1 MMARF
6 RAGVAAL
13 VLLCPAAIAQADVV
27 TYWNDVTA
35 QAIAKAVPARP
46 GPSGLLDYAAVHV
59 AIHDAIQAYQK
70 RFESYAGEIPNAS
83 GSAIAAAATAA
94 HDVLISRL
102 PGNAADDFV
111 QAKYD
116 EFLLANGLTTADPG
130 VLVGQAAATNCI
142 NARAND
148 GSFPNPAPTFFG
160 GTAPG
165 DWRPTAFAGNPPVAQ
180 SMVAPWLGTVVPFTL
195 KDSAQ
200 YLANPPPPPLTSGE
214 YVNAYNEVKTLGG
227 IANTALTT
235 ITRTPEQT
243 EIAYFFADNAV
254 LYWNRALR
262 SITDTYLTDIG
273 DSGRMFALVNMAMAD
288 AVITSWNNKLYW
300 NFWRPQTAIQLG
312 DNDTNPRTDGDPN
325 WLPLITTPNYPDYT
339 SGANNL
345 GGSASTMLANFFGTD
360 EVTFS
365 LTSTIAQVVQKT
377 RTYDRFSDAEDDIV
391 EARIYEGIHF
401 RFADTVARR
410 QGTHVANWA
419 FAHFLRPLE

>member
-1 MMARF
+1 MTRF
-6 RAGVAAL
+6 RAGLVAVA
-13 VLLCPAAIAQADVV
+13 LLCPAKLAHADVV
-27 TYWNDVTA
+27 TYWNDITA

-46 GPSGLLDYAAVHV
+46 GPTGLLDYAAVHV

-83 GSAIAAAATAA
+83 GSPIAAAATAA
-94 HDVLISRL
+94 HDVLINRL
-102 PGNAADDFV
+102 PGSAADDFV
-111 QAKYD
+111 EAKYQ
-116 EFLLANGLTTADPG
+116 EFLAANFLTTADPG
-130 VLVGQAAATNCI
+130 VLVGQSAATNII

-148 GSFPNPAPTFFG
+148 NSFPNPAPTFFG

-165 DWRPTAFAGNPPVAQ
+165 EWRPTVFAGNPPVPQ
-180 SMVAPWLGTVVPFTL
+180 SMVAPWLGAVVPFTL

-200 YLANPPPPPLTSGE
+200 YLASPPPPHLTSGE
-214 YVNAYNEVKTLGG
+214 YVKDYNEVKTLGG

-262 SITDTYLTDIG
+262 SITDTYLTDVG
-273 DSGRMFALVNMAMAD
+273 DSGRMFALVNIAMAD
-288 AVITSWNNKLYW
+288 AIITAWNNKKYW

-312 DNDTNPRTDGDPN
+312 DNDTNPRTDGDPA

-360 EVTFS
+360 KVTFS
-365 LTSTIAQVVQKT
+365 LTSTIPQAVHKT
-377 RTYDRFSDAEDDIV
+377 RTYDRFSDAADDIV

-401 RFADTVARR
+401 RSADTVARR
-410 QGTHVANWA
+410 QGKHVANWA
-419 FAHFLRPLE
+419 FAHFLRPIE